1 MGIMTWVMT
10 SPAIIDR
17 TLEPLARSPLRLA
30 LAQARLLP
38 TPALE
43 HLDTVAQIVDSLP
56 GWELQTRHTTRET
69 QVIVNERGVHESI
82 GPPETV
88 SVLHAA
94 GDEGLRAALSASS
107 VAVECDRYTAWP
119 RMHTAISDVFAACA
133 PHISGDWQRIGVR
146 YVNEITDPRAGGD
159 PAGLA
164 QLLTPALIATPSA
177 LDRRVLGSVQELRVA
192 EDPGELVLRHGLI
205 RTGTYLLDLD
215 RFSTDAQSF
224 DAATLAALAEQF
236 HRRIENVFAWALHE
250 DYLTELSQPQE
261 GSP

>member
-1 MGIMTWVMT
+1 MT
-10 SPAIIDR
+10 SPAITDR

-30 LAQARLLP
+30 LAQARLNP

-43 HLDTVAQIVDSLP
+43 HLDTVAQIVDSLS

-69 QVIVNERGVHESI
+69 QVIVNDKGVHESI

-88 SVLHAA
+88 SVLRAA
-94 GDEGLRAALSASS
+94 DDEGLRAALSASS

-119 RMHTAISDVFAACA
+119 RMHVAITDVFAACA
-133 PHISGDWQRIGVR
+133 AHIPGDCQRFGVR

-159 PAGLA
+159 PAGLG
-164 QLLTPALIATPSA
+164 QLLTPALIATPAA
-177 LDRRVLGSVQELRVA
+177 LDRRVHGSLQELRVA

-205 RTGTYLLDLD
+205 RPDTYLLDLD
-215 RFSTDAQSF
+215 RFSSAAQPF
-224 DAATLAALAEQF
+224 DAARLAALAEQF

-250 DYLTELSQPQE
+250 DYLTELSQPE
-261 GSP
+261 GSS